1 MGKITKGII
10 LKPFRHGIGLYLPVP
25 PRVARATNITRKTK
39 FRLKIVHDKGTFLEF
54 DEV

>member
-10 LKPFRHGIGLYLPVP
+10 LRPIRHGRGLYLPVP
-25 PRVARATNITRKTK
+25 PQVARVTNITRNTK
-39 FRLKIVHDKGTFLEF
+39 FRLKIVHDRGTFLEF